1 MRKSPLLQRADVLLF
16 VTDAETERS
25 RRAVATAF
33 AACNSTRVVAVPNPG
48 KQKGAMIALQA
59 AEQRGWFDGYDWI
72 VRVNPDVVI
81 RSDAHLQPLFERSD
95 VHALFVNCPAGRM
108 RLRVQTDFVAWRPER
123 VPRGAFAIHPGF
135 SEAFCRA
142 GDNRYSSPICNPER
156 AVTRSFQSIVAS
168 GRYAL
173 LPTIP
178 GCRVGRPWSAVVHSH
193 AYVGHCARDLQN
205 VSAAYLAP
213 HVAGALA
220 PTSAETDCYAKRY
233 PDLHRAHCRS
243 GRCDA
248 IGLTKHYWMQGR
260 REGRRWG
267 C

>member
-1 MRKSPLLQRADVLLF
+1 M
-16 VTDAETERS
+16 
-25 RRAVATAF
+25 
-33 AACNSTRVVAVPNPG
+33 CNSTRVVAVPNPG

-168 GRYAL
+168 DRYAL

-220 PTSAETDCYAKRY
+220 PTSAETDCYAKCY